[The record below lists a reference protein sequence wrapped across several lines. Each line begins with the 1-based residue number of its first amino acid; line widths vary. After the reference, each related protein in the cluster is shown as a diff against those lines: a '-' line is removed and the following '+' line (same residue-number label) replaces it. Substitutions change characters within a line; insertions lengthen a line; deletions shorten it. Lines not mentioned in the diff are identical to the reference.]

1 MDPWWTRCRAED
13 NEYHCC
19 GSFGSGSQSLC
30 ESYVILYVWET
41 GLLLTQWLTKTM
53 HDKPKIQFSFVGPS
67 DLLPVFSSPL
77 LAAWPRQVSFY
88 FSAFLEWLSN
98 HSNLSICSLKIH
110 QSWDSGMSSVFCH
123 AFGWIRKVY
132 SWLYLQ
138 SSLQIHWHISR
149 VKRFCLSF
157 FVHFLNTLNI
167 YSILQWGYI
176 EDVITQSAP
185 ALLFSQTEGL

>member
-19 GSFGSGSQSLC
+19 GSFSSGSQALC
-30 ESYVILYVWET
+30 QSYIILYVWET

-88 FSAFLEWLSN
+88 FSAFLEWL
-98 HSNLSICSLKIH
+98 LYTATRTC
-110 QSWDSGMSSVFCH
+110 QSAAWRF
-123 AFGWIRKVY
+123 IKVET
-132 SWLYLQ
+132 
-138 SSLQIHWHISR
+138 R
-149 VKRFCLSF
+149 ACLLF
-157 FVHFLNTLNI
+157 FVMPFGELGKSIHDTLALFAILLKDPLTHFM
-167 YSILQWGYI
+167 G
-176 EDVITQSAP
+176 
-185 ALLFSQTEGL
+185 